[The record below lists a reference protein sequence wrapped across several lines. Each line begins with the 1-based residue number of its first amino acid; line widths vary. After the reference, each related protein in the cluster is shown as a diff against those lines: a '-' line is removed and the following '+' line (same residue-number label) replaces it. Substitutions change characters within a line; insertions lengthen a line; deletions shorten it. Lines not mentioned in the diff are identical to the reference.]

1 MASININKNLI
12 NFAIVINLK
21 FSIMALPLL
30 ALGAAGVGTGLSLF
44 NMNNAS
50 NRADQAQAEANRLA
64 NVPIAKYTPNSRL
77 LGYYGQAVNDV
88 ANPQGYTGAERG
100 RFGSRLSQI
109 LATQRANA
117 EQLGGGGVSRAIGAI
132 GNANSINALNDFS
145 ANDAN
150 LARNYRNQGLSRMG
164 STISQLQNLDN
175 MNTQVELQRRMMK
188 EQALGNAI
196 QSNRDVVSNGISN
209 LGNDLMGFGLTKM
222 LPTGAIGE
230 VGKVAAN
237 NSMYGGS
244 RINPNLLGNMPPN
257 YSFEDIGN
265 EQMSVP
271 SDIRNPR
278 IFGTSRMF
286 RGNRFSK

>member
-21 FSIMALPLL
+21 LNIMLPLL
-30 ALGAAGVGTGLSLF
+30 AAGAALAGTGLNLY
-44 NMNNAS
+44 NMSQAS
-50 NRADQAQAEANRLA
+50 NREDQARAEANRLSQ
-64 NVPIAKYTPNSRL
+64 VPIAKYTPNSRL

-222 LPTGAIGE
+222 LPTGASGE
-230 VGKVAAN
+230 VGKAGVSHN
-237 NSMYGGS
+237 GKVYNVNGRTS
-244 RINPNLLGNMPPN
+244 RINPNFLNNMPPN
-257 YSFEDIGN
+257 YGSEPDAASYRGSRLPLNSLDYNQVIG
-265 EQMSVP
+265 
-271 SDIRNPR
+271 
-278 IFGTSRMF
+278 
-286 RGNRFSK
+286 

>member
-1 MASININKNLI
+1 MIRKNINRKLFTFALNI
-12 NFAIVINLK
+12 NFN
-21 FSIMALPLL
+21 IMGLPL
-30 ALGAAGVGTGLSLF
+30 AAAAASLGIGAGL
-44 NMNNAS
+44 NIYNAYNANS
-50 NRADQAQAEANRLA
+50 RAEQAQAEANKLA
-64 NVPIAKYTPNSRL
+64 QIPVSKYTPNSRL

-88 ANPQGYTGAERG
+88 ANPQGYTSSERG

-150 LARNYRNQGLSRMG
+150 LARNFRSQGLSRMG
-164 STISQLQNLDN
+164 SSINQLQNIDN
-175 MNTQVELQRRMMK
+175 MNTQVELQRRLMK

-196 QSNRDVVSNGISN
+196 QSNRDVVSNGINN

-222 LPTGAIGE
+222 LPTGASGE
-230 VGKVAAN
+230 EGKVAAN

-244 RINPNLLGNMPPN
+244 RLNPNLLENMPPN
-257 YSFEDIGN
+257 YSFADIG
-265 EQMSVP
+265 EQAAVP

-278 IFGTSRMF
+278 IFGNSRMF